1 MKMQQLLL
9 KAFTKNE
16 RQLAEP
22 GRKSDKCEAFEVLG
36 SSFMCAYENLYSKES

>member
-1 MKMQQLLL
+1 MKMQKLLL

-22 GRKSDKCEAFEVLG
+22 SRKSDKCETTEVLG
-36 SSFMCAYENLYSKES
+36 SSYVCAYKNLYSKES